1 VGLLEGELHPDLAC
15 QLDSR
20 DRSHRTVEM
29 LVQLGL
35 GQRAN
40 RGERFHLR
48 MIGALTRPGRSARL
62 RSVALGAVAIC
73 GIGLLFGLRPADPM
87 LADPALA
94 AAYRRQ
100 LETTAR
106 DADTALRQ
114 LGDGLQ
120 LALGWARQGAAN
132 TLSGEAAPGP
142 QLAIAGGQVEALD
155 GRLGAARAALAR
167 LESQLAVGLRSD
179 APRLALAP
187 ADLASIGQAL
197 RGASAPSDAFA
208 AMRLSSQGV
217 LTELRAALI
226 ATDAGQSTPALAA
239 ISAAQ
244 RRMAAVRAYQAQ
256 LVTLPI
262 WADTTAALLDALQE
276 LGRARLANDLGRERR
291 ALRSYASAAANA
303 AQADRAL
310 AIALAEGGAAIS
322 RSALQGMADAL
333 AQVQAARD
341 GLAPL
346 VLDQ

>member
-1 VGLLEGELHPDLAC
+1 
-15 QLDSR
+15 
-20 DRSHRTVEM
+20 M

-142 QLAIAGGQVEALD
+142 QLAIAGGRVEALD
-155 GRLGAARAALAR
+155 GRLGAARA
-167 LESQLAVGLRSD
+167 E
-179 APRLALAP
+179 
-187 ADLASIGQAL
+187 
-197 RGASAPSDAFA
+197 
-208 AMRLSSQGV
+208 
-217 LTELRAALI
+217 
-226 ATDAGQSTPALAA
+226 LAA
-239 ISAAQ
+239 ESEFDHTVVNTDVQ
-244 RRMAAVRAYQAQ
+244 
-256 LVTLPI
+256 
-262 WADTTAALLDALQE
+262 
-276 LGRARLANDLGRERR
+276 
-291 ALRSYASAAANA
+291 SAAAGLV
-303 AQADRAL
+303 QL
-310 AIALAEGGAAIS
+310 MAES
-322 RSALQGMADAL
+322 RPGSP
-333 AQVQAARD
+333 VR
-341 GLAPL
+341 
-346 VLDQ
+346 

>member
-1 VGLLEGELHPDLAC
+1 
-15 QLDSR
+15 
-20 DRSHRTVEM
+20 M
-29 LVQLGL
+29 QLGL

-48 MIGALTRPGRSARL
+48 MIRARTRPDGSARL
-62 RSVALGAVAIC
+62 RSLALGAVAVG
-73 GIGLLFGLRPADPM
+73 GIGLLFGLRPTDPM

-94 AAYRRQ
+94 SAYRQQ
-100 LETTAR
+100 LETTAGE
-106 DADTALRQ
+106 ADTALRQ

-120 LALGWARQGAAN
+120 LALRSARQGAAD
-132 TLSGEAAPGP
+132 TISGDAAPGP
-142 QLAIAGGQVEALD
+142 RLAIAGSQVEALG
-155 GRLGAARAALAR
+155 GRLRAARAALAR
-167 LESQLAVGLRSD
+167 LASQLAIGLRTD

-187 ADLASIGQAL
+187 ADLVSIGQAL
-197 RGASAPSDAFA
+197 RDASAPSDAFV

-226 ATDAGQSTPALAA
+226 ATDARQSTPALAA
-239 ISAAQ
+239 IGAAQ
-244 RRMAAVRAYQAQ
+244 RRMAAVRAYQTQ

-262 WADTTAALLDALQE
+262 WADTTASLLDALQE
-276 LGRARLANDLGRERR
+276 LARARLAKDLGREGR
-291 ALRSYASAAANA
+291 ALRSYTSAAANA

-333 AQVQAARD
+333 AQVQVARD

-346 VLDQ
+346 VLGR